1 MKRLISKR
9 ALIAQAFI
17 CGVLALIA
25 ATQTWAAITVDAGA
39 GAQIF
44 EATGQ
49 NQNAALSP
57 VALAILAAAVAL
69 TIAGPIFRRLLGVLI
84 AVLGAGSAWLAF
96 AIMRDPV
103 ESASSGLTELTGL
116 AGDGHA
122 ELVVAV
128 APSVWPV
135 IAAVTGCL
143 SGVYGVLIAIL
154 GGRWGSSGK
163 KYEST
168 TSRDR
173 ARPIERDRIS
183 DWDALSNGDDPSD
196 ELSNTIDSGDA
207 LGSRD
212 VSPPQLEDPAEE
224 DSGGA
229 SVRRDRQ

>member
-84 AVLGAGSAWLAF
+84 AALGAGSAWLAF

-116 AGDGHA
+116 AGGGHA

-135 IAAVTGCL
+135 IAGVSGCL
-143 SGVYGVLIAIL
+143 AGVYGILIAVL

-163 KYEST
+163 KYEAT

-173 ARPIERDRIS
+173 ERPIERDRIS

-196 ELSNTIDSGDA
+196 EISDDSGSSDEP
-207 LGSRD
+207 GSRD
-212 VSPPQLEDPAEE
+212 ATPPQQE
-224 DSGGA
+224 DSVEEETGGA